1 VQRAIP
7 CKEPFRAKSPHGIHT
22 GTPRSSRQAA
32 STPTPPQVDQDL
44 CGGRGRLG
52 YLLIQCIAYQM
63 HCLSNALLIK
73 CIAYQMHCLLNALL
87 IKCVGYSMV
96 VKHCRRTH
104 PFSLSLS
111 IHRHLAYLPPA
122 RPTHTPPPH
131 QARRPSHSS
140 PALLSGTPLRVCAG
154 VRERGR
160 ACSRPCNALAME
172 RSGDPTYW
180 PHRRPRTPRQAAD
193 THTAT
198 SQAAG
203 RATPVWVWG
212 RESGRVGY
220 LLLNVC
226 AI

>member
-1 VQRAIP
+1 MTSWSRCPAAPMLSRGRAP
-7 CKEPFRAKSPHGIHT
+7 TRTRPPGVLVCLHLGLSAST
-22 GTPRSSRQAA
+22 GTP
-32 STPTPPQVDQDL
+32 
-44 CGGRGRLG
+44 
-52 YLLIQCIAYQM
+52 
-63 HCLSNALLIK
+63 NADPDHK
-73 CIAYQMHCLLNALL
+73 
-87 IKCVGYSMV
+87 
-96 VKHCRRTH
+96 
-104 PFSLSLS
+104 
-111 IHRHLAYLPPA
+111 YLPPA